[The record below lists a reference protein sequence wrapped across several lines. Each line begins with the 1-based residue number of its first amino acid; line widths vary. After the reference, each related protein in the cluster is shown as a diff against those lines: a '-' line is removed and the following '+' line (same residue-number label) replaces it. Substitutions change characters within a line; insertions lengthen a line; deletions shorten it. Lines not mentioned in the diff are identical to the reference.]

1 MKFYGTE
8 NCSLRKLKA
17 GKCEKLK
24 MKRLKQSFFMYLFS
38 DRWFD
43 GEKKH
48 IKFLFFHSILEQTK
62 VFLISEILQG

>member
-24 MKRLKQSFFMYLFS
+24 MKHLKQSFFMYLFS
-38 DRWFD
+38 DHWFD
-43 GEKKH
+43 GEKKNTSS
-48 IKFLFFHSILEQTK
+48 FCFFIPS
-62 VFLISEILQG
+62 